1 MSYPH
6 AMSNP
11 QESGKRRVPR
21 STPSARGST
30 SAADR
35 APAPHS
41 TPSGPIS
48 VTPACEGVYVYTVP
62 HSSEWTT
69 TDLLCLL
76 NDLVRSSSQRQ
87 TDDADDEPSSAR

>member
-1 MSYPH
+1 MIAPR

-11 QESGKRRVPR
+11 QESEKRRVPR
-21 STPSARGST
+21 STPSARGAS

-35 APAPHS
+35 APASHS

-62 HSSEWTT
+62 DSSEWTT
-69 TDLLCLL
+69 TDLLSVLH
-76 NDLVRSSSQRQ
+76 NLVRSSSPHQAN
-87 TDDADDEPSSAR
+87 DAAGDV